1 MMIQIF
7 KADLLKMKRKW
18 VWFLSFLGPFGV
30 ISLQAVNYGV
40 RYDYLVGLNP
50 DVWGELLKNINGL
63 VTISLILGV
72 AILASM
78 TANVEHQQNAWKQLL
93 ALPVRKGSAFASK
106 FLLNIIFLL
115 IACLLLFVGTIIL
128 GLSLKFGTEIPY
140 IAILRNSF
148 YPLAAAL
155 PILALQTWLSI
166 TMTNQAVPLTI
177 GILGAIVSSSA
188 YNAADWFM
196 WKWPLLMS
204 DVHEPVWFVGM
215 GLLVGIILLGF
226 GALDFTRRDV
236 K

>member
-1 MMIQIF
+1 MMFQIF

-18 VWFLSFLGPFGV
+18 VWLLVFLGPFGV

-50 DVWGELLKNINGL
+50 DVWGELLKNISGL
-63 VTISLILGV
+63 MTISLLLGV

-93 ALPVRKGSAFASK
+93 ALPVRKGAAFGSK
-106 FLLNIIFLL
+106 FLLNILL
-115 IACLLLFVGTIIL
+115 LWVACLLLFVGTIIL
-128 GLSLKFGTEIPY
+128 GLSLKFGTDIPY
-140 IAILRNSF
+140 IAIFKNSF

-166 TMTNQAVPLTI
+166 TMPNQAIPLTV
-177 GILGAIVSSSA
+177 GILGAIVSMYSIV
-188 YNAADWFM
+188 AADWFP
-196 WKWPLLMS
+196 WKWPLLIS
-204 DVHEPVWFVGM
+204 DVHEPIWFAGM
-215 GLLVGIILLGF
+215 GLIVGIILLGL

>member
-1 MMIQIF
+1 MMFQIF

-18 VWFLSFLGPFGV
+18 VWLLVFLGPFGV

-50 DVWGELLKNINGL
+50 DVWGELLKNISGL
-63 VTISLILGV
+63 MTISLLLGV

-93 ALPVRKGSAFASK
+93 ALPVRKGAAFGSK
-106 FLLNIIFLL
+106 FLLNILL
-115 IACLLLFVGTIIL
+115 LWVACLLLFVGTIIL
-128 GLSLKFGTEIPY
+128 GLILKFGTDIPY
-140 IAILRNSF
+140 IAIFKNSF

-166 TMTNQAVPLTI
+166 TMPNQAIPLTV
-177 GILGAIVSSSA
+177 GILGAIVSMYSIV
-188 YNAADWFM
+188 AADWFP
-196 WKWPLLMS
+196 WKWPLLIS
-204 DVHEPVWFVGM
+204 DVHEPIWFAGM
-215 GLLVGIILLGF
+215 GLIVGIILLGL